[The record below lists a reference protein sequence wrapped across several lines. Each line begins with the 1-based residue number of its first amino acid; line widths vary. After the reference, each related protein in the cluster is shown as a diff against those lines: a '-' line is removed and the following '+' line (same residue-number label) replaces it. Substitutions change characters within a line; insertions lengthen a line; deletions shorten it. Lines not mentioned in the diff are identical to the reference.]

1 MGGCDVPNGLHLLM
15 AQQSFTHAAEALRTT
30 DRDRFLATLVLS
42 APHRDGIV
50 ALYAFN
56 ADVASIRDRVSDPAP
71 GEIRLQWWNDALEGQ
86 GQGAIRQNPVADAL
100 LDTIA
105 AYNIPIGTLQRLLGA
120 RRFDLYDDPMPDLP
134 TFEGYA
140 GETASTLYQLA
151 AMILNNGELIEAGDA
166 AGHLGVAH
174 ALIGHL
180 RAFGYTASQGRIMLP
195 WSILAAN
202 GVLEREIFSGTQSEG
217 LHEALGQVTDLAR
230 DHLAKAET
238 AIATLPTPLRPAFAQ
253 VAVLKAQLALLPR
266 RANPFEP
273 AADDADWRKL
283 TRLAW
288 WALRNR

>member
-1 MGGCDVPNGLHLLM
+1 M
-15 AQQSFTHAAEALRTT
+15 AKQSFIHAAEALRAA
-30 DRDRFLATLVLS
+30 DRDRFLSTLILS
-42 APHRDGIV
+42 GSHRDGIV

-86 GQGAIRQNPVADAL
+86 GHGAVRQNPVADAL

-105 AYNIPIGTLQRLLGA
+105 TYNIPIGTLQRLLGA

-140 GETASTLYQLA
+140 GETTSTLHQLA

-180 RAFGYTASQGRIMLP
+180 RAFGYTAAQGRIMLP
-195 WSILAAN
+195 WSIFAAN
-202 GVLEREIFSGTQSEG
+202 GVQEREIFSGTPSEG
-217 LHEALGQVTDLAR
+217 LHEAQSQIVDLAR

-238 AIATLPTPLRPAFAQ
+238 AIELLPAALRPAFAQ
-253 VAVLKAQLALLPR
+253 VAVLKAQLALLAR
-266 RANPFEP
+266 RGNLFEP

-288 WALRNR
+288 WTFRNR

>member
-1 MGGCDVPNGLHLLM
+1 M
-15 AQQSFTHAAEALRTT
+15 ATASFTHAAEALRAT
-30 DRDRFLATLVLS
+30 DRERFLSTLVLS
-42 APHRDGIV
+42 GSHRDGVV

-71 GEIRLQWWNDALEGQ
+71 GEIRLQWWNDALEGE
-86 GQGAIRQNPVADAL
+86 GHGAVRQNPVADAL

-105 AYNIPIGTLQRLLGA
+105 AYNIPVGTLQRVLGA
-120 RRFDLYDDPMPDLP
+120 RRFDLYDDPMPDVA

-140 GETASTLYQLA
+140 GETSSTLYQLA

-180 RAFGYTASQGRIMLP
+180 RAFGYTAAQGRIMLP
-195 WSILAAN
+195 WSIFAAN
-202 GVLEREIFSGTQSEG
+202 GVQEREIFSGTDSER

-230 DHLAKAET
+230 DHLAKAGA
-238 AIATLPTPLRPAFAQ
+238 AIAALPTPLRPAFAP
-253 VAVLKAQLALLPR
+253 VAVLKAQLTLLAR
-266 RANPFEP
+266 RGNPFEP
-273 AADDADWRKL
+273 AVDDADWRKL

-288 WALRNR
+288 WTFRSR

>member
-1 MGGCDVPNGLHLLM
+1 M
-15 AQQSFTHAAEALRTT
+15 AKESFTHAAEALRAN
-30 DRDRFLATLVLS
+30 DRDRFLSTLILS
-42 APHRDGIV
+42 GPHRDGVI

-86 GQGAIRQNPVADAL
+86 GHGAVRQNPVADAL

-195 WSILAAN
+195 WSIFAAN
-202 GVLEREIFSGTQSEG
+202 GVQEREIFSGTQSEAV
-217 LHEALGQVTDLAR
+217 HEALGQITELAG

-238 AIATLPTPLRPAFAQ
+238 AIATLPVTLRPAFAQ
-253 VAVLKAQLALLPR
+253 TAVLKAQLALLDR
-266 RANPFEP
+266 RTNPFEP

-283 TRLAW
+283 SRLAW
-288 WALRNR
+288 WTFRNR